1 MPREAAQDSKKMS
14 EEDGAP
20 VMADD
25 ESKVSPELQVLRCV
39 MQLDKGSFDTCGD
52 AVESLRAAVVALC
65 APGRVPRETRDGC
78 LADMLRLLAG
88 LFKLRGGGLQQLV
101 QSNGA
106 CSLWPEVLGA
116 ARAWEELRQCLC
128 SLLTSSHYV
137 LQERLCAP
145 LLKATHMALAA
156 ASCTNPC
163 CAFKRFARS
172 MRLRTLVCS
181 SPLRR
186 S

>member
-1 MPREAAQDSKKMS
+1 MS
-14 EEDGAP
+14 EEDGALS
-20 VMADD
+20 MADD

-39 MQLDKGSFDTCGD
+39 MQLDKDSWAACGAAAERLEG
-52 AVESLRAAVVALC
+52 AVAALC
-65 APGRVPRETRDGC
+65 APGVLE
-78 LADMLRLLAG
+78 DMFRLLAG

-128 SLLTSSHYV
+128 TFLTSSHYV

>member
-1 MPREAAQDSKKMS
+1 MTAKAPDVAAVRCCVGVGDKAPSADPLSPDVSSSGEAAQDSKEMS

-39 MQLDKGSFDTCGD
+39 MQLDKSSYDACQA
-52 AVESLRAAVVALC
+52 AVERLQAAVKALC
-65 APGRVPRETRDGC
+65 EPSVPTEARKDC
-78 LADMLRLLAG
+78 LADMFRLLAG

-145 LLKATHMALAA
+145 
-156 ASCTNPC
+156 C
-163 CAFKRFARS
+163 
-172 MRLRTLVCS
+172 
-181 SPLRR
+181 
-186 S
+186 